1 MEDDKIPD
9 KLYHYCSVDTFKI
22 IAEKKTLRLSEIAKS
37 NDSMECQWME
47 KVIVPSMIEE
57 YVRGLIKRKKLG
69 ANESIHDLD
78 KSISLY
84 TANAI
89 KEVDYFFNGEDGT
102 IHNRVVFATCF
113 SKWSD
118 QLSQW
123 RGYACD
129 GAGLSL
135 GFDTK
140 MFQPFIND
148 DPLLPYNLKKVVYNR
163 RVQER
168 FVREKIRNYTESF
181 ASDANEKKIFAAIE
195 LVQRTVVS
203 SVYMKNPAFNEEAEW
218 RFYLAIDRGKKFS
231 AFRDAFMYY
240 ILDDKF
246 TPVSVTIRDDK
257 AIFFTDMQLDKQKD
271 ATKPLSWIKEIVLG
285 PKCKLSERDIKLILE
300 CYDWDTSSINI
311 IRSKATYV

>member
-1 MEDDKIPD
+1 MEDKIPD
-9 KLYHYCSVDTFKI
+9 ILYHYCSVDTFKI

-47 KVIVPSMIEE
+47 KVVVPSMIEE
-57 YVRGLIKRKKLG
+57 NVRSLIKRKKLG
-69 ANESIHDLD
+69 ANESIHDQD
-78 KSISLY
+78 QTISSY
-84 TANAI
+84 TAQAI
-89 KEVDYFFNGEDGT
+89 KEVDYFFNGENGT
-102 IHNRVVFATCF
+102 IDNRVVFATCF

-140 MFQPFIND
+140 LFQPFVND
-148 DPLLPYNLKKVVYNR
+148 DSNLPYNLKKVVYNR
-163 RVQER
+163 REQER
-168 FVREKIRNYTESF
+168 FVREKIRNYMESF
-181 ASDANEKKIFAAIE
+181 ASDTNDKQIFAAIQ
-195 LVQRTVVS
+195 LVLRTGVS

-218 RFYLAIDRGKKFS
+218 RFYLAIERGVKFS
-231 AFRDAFMYY
+231 AFRDAFMHFM
-240 ILDDKF
+240 LDDKF

-285 PKCKLSERDIKLILE
+285 PKCKLSERDVKLTLE
-300 CYDWDTSSINI
+300 CYEWDTSNINV